1 MDDICI
7 VRDFD
12 HKLTFSWIG

>member
-12 HKLTFSWIG
+12 QKLTFSWIG